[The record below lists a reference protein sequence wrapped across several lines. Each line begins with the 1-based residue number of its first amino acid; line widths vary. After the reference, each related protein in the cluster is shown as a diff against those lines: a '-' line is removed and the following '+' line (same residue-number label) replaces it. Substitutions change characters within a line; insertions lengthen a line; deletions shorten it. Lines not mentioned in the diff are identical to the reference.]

1 MYTAVMTTYLTPD
14 EAAAVLR
21 TTPGS
26 LAARRSRGTSP
37 PYVKDGYRV
46 LYDADELHKWL
57 TDRTIHPTE
66 KDSH

>member
-1 MYTAVMTTYLTPD
+1 MPMYLTAD

-26 LAARRSRGTSP
+26 LAARRNRGTSP
-37 PYVKDGYRV
+37 PYVKDGHRV

-57 TDRTIHPTE
+57 TDRTIHPTKRE
-66 KDSH
+66 DH